1 MHLHDRDAARGAS
14 ASRAAPQFE
23 TRPLNSDESL
33 AKRAAGGDTE
43 AFAAIF
49 RRYEKDLYRF
59 CVGILGDPQDA
70 QDAMQNAML
79 KVLRALPG
87 ERREVQLKPWLYRI
101 AHNEAVELRRREHPA
116 EELEPGIL
124 DVGSS
129 VEDRAECSERL
140 HLLFQDMA
148 DLPQRQRA
156 VLVMRELNGLEFG
169 DIGAALGTSPS
180 AVRQALYAARRG
192 LQQMDLG
199 RQMDCDSVTRFLSAR
214 DMRLRGRQDIR
225 AHLRGC
231 PDCRRFR
238 REKLAPAG
246 RSDAASLLPGRKQA
260 EYGLTANPAGP
271 FFS

>member
-1 MHLHDRDAARGAS
+1 VPD
-14 ASRAAPQFE
+14 
-23 TRPLNSDESL
+23 PLNSDQRL
-33 AKRAAGGDTE
+33 AERAAGGEME

-49 RRYEKDLYRF
+49 RRYERDLYRF

-70 QDAMQNAML
+70 QDAMQNTIL

-116 EELEPGIL
+116 EELEAGLL
-124 DVGSS
+124 DLGSS

-156 VLVMRELNGLEFG
+156 ALVMRELNGLEFG
-169 DIGAALGTSPS
+169 AIGAALGTTPS
-180 AVRQALYAARRG
+180 AVRQALYEARRG
-192 LQQMDLG
+192 LQQMDHG
-199 RQMDCDSVTRFLSAR
+199 RQMDCDSVTRVLA
-214 DMRLRGRQDIR
+214 DGDGRLRGRQDIR

-231 PDCRRFR
+231 SDCRRFR
-238 REKLAPAG
+238 RNSHPGG
-246 RSDAASLLPGRKQA
+246 RDAELLEIGERC
-260 EYGLTANPAGP
+260 G
-271 FFS
+271 

>member
-1 MHLHDRDAARGAS
+1 MHPHDRDAACEAS

-23 TRPLNSDESL
+23 AGTFNSDERL
-33 AKRAAGGDTE
+33 ARRAAGGDTE

-59 CVGILGDPQDA
+59 CAGILGDPQDA

-116 EELEPGIL
+116 EELGPGIL

-140 HLLFQDMA
+140 HLLFQDVA

-169 DIGAALGTSPS
+169 EIGAALGTSAG
-180 AVRQALYAARRG
+180 AVRQALYEARRR

-199 RQMDCDSVTRFLSAR
+199 RQMDCDAVTRVLS
-214 DMRLRGRQDIR
+214 DEDGRLRSRPDVR
-225 AHLRGC
+225 AHLRSC
-231 PDCRRFR
+231 PRCRHAAVRCR
-238 REKLAPAG
+238 VESIGSSTRAPLAA
-246 RSDAASLLPGRKQA
+246 
-260 EYGLTANPAGP
+260 
-271 FFS
+271 